1 MLKNATIILAL
12 AISCAIPAQAQTQTT
27 SLHNQHAKAV
37 MDAALAKARNPAA
50 PAPLSDG
57 DDMSLPAFEKKWTAM
72 LAQSAHHQF
81 TTNIDADLL
90 TSMTRAVACGDI
102 VGFAP
107 SGFARN
113 ALDAKLLDGATL
125 FARCDKGGFV
135 VITARSTVSQPGHTV
150 IIDPAA
156 YPLTIAGL
164 PARKM
169 YYKSA
174 QGREKTVLAIVGADI
189 LYSVSHWSD
198 GDGSLPRMTASD
210 HLDQAAVVLAQQ
222 NNSVPPTW

>member
-12 AISCAIPAQAQTQTT
+12 AISCAIPAQAQTQTA
-27 SLHNQHAKAV
+27 SPHNQHAKAV

-90 TSMTRAVACGDI
+90 TSMAQAVACGDI
-102 VGFAP
+102 VGVTP

-113 ALDAKLLDGATL
+113 TLDAKLLDGATL
-125 FARCDKGGFV
+125 FARCEHGGFV
-135 VITARSTVSQPGHTV
+135 VITGRSTVSQPGHTV
-150 IIDPAA
+150 SIDPAA

-169 YYKSA
+169 FYKSA
-174 QGREKTVLAIVGADI
+174 
-189 LYSVSHWSD
+189 
-198 GDGSLPRMTASD
+198 
-210 HLDQAAVVLAQQ
+210 
-222 NNSVPPTW
+222 